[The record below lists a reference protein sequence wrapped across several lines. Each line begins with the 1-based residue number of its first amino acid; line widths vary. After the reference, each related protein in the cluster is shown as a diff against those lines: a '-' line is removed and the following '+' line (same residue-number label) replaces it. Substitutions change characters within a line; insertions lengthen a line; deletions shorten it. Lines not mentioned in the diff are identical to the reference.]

1 MLPRAVRLAAEEI
14 EFLAKHDRLVARSR
28 EIIDMTDRRLTDLLA
43 QILTNGGRLSQNK
56 RKQKL
61 SELRN
66 EEIAAIETA
75 YEQTFRLGS

>member
-1 MLPRAVRLAAEEI
+1 MLPRAVRLVAEEMEI
-14 EFLAKHDRLVARSR
+14 PAKHDRLVARAR
-28 EIIDMTDRRLTDLLA
+28 EIIDMPDRRLTDLLA
-43 QILTNGGRLSQNK
+43 QILTNGGRLSHNK
-56 RKQKL
+56 RKQKF